1 MNLLG
6 GTNEEDV
13 PRRPLPGDRP
23 RRRPCLR
30 RARGSPGPSRE
41 PAWRGGDTQVGGGY
55 DAEGSYSGS
64 WVVVTYGR
72 PILRGRDLFGSGD
85 EYGQQFL
92 RGAPVW
98 RVGADQSTR
107 LMTETDLMFGGERLP
122 AGEYSV
128 FAELTEAEWTLIF
141 SNWGA
146 KESFREENP
155 DALWGAYSYTP
166 DRDVLRTSMDVDTI
180 MMSADQLTISFMDM
194 TQEGG
199 VFTIWWGDQVATV
212 PFQVAR

>member
-1 MNLLG
+1 MKTMFRSIPSLALAFALALALA
-6 GTNEEDV
+6 TAAEAQERRMS
-13 PRRPLPGDRP
+13 PRGE
-23 RRRPCLR
+23 
-30 RARGSPGPSRE
+30 A
-41 PAWRGGDTQVGGGY
+41 ATQVGGAFNADGGY
-55 DAEGSYSGS
+55 EGGS

-92 RGAPVW
+92 RGAPLW
-98 RVGADQSTR
+98 RIGADQSTR
-107 LMTETDLMFGGERLP
+107 FMTETDLMFGGERLP

-128 FAELTEAEWTLIF
+128 YAELAESEWTLIF

-146 KESFREENP
+146 KESFREEDP
-155 DALWGAYSYTP
+155 DALWGAYGYTP
-166 DRDVLRTSMDVDTI
+166 DRDVLRTTMDVDTI

-199 VFTIWWGDQVATV
+199 VFTIWWDDQVATV

>member
-1 MNLLG
+1 MKKMF
-6 GTNEEDV
+6 
-13 PRRPLPGDRP
+13 RAI
-23 RRRPCLR
+23 PCLAIALGFALAFATAAEAQDR
-30 RARGSPGPSRE
+30 RMSPRGE
-41 PAWRGGDTQVGGGY
+41 AATQVGGSFNDEGGY
-55 DAEGSYSGS
+55 EGGS

-72 PILRGRDLFGSGD
+72 PI
-85 EYGQQFL
+85 L

-107 LMTETDLMFGGERLP
+107 FMTETDLMFGGERLP

-166 DRDVLRTSMDVDTI
+166 DRDVLRTNMDVDTI

-199 VFTIWWGDQVATV
+199 VFTIWWDDQVATV

>member
-1 MNLLG
+1 MKKMFRA
-6 GTNEEDV
+6 V
-13 PRRPLPGDRP
+13 
-23 RRRPCLR
+23 PCLALALGVALVFATAAEAQDR
-30 RARGSPGPSRE
+30 RMSPRGE
-41 PAWRGGDTQVGGGY
+41 AATQVGGSFNEDGGY
-55 DAEGSYSGS
+55 EGGS

-92 RGAPVW
+92 RGAPLW

-107 LMTETDLMFGGERLP
+107 FMTEVDLMFGGEGLP

-128 FAELTEAEWTLIF
+128 FAELTEAEWTLVF

-146 KESFREENP
+146 KESFREENA
-155 DALWGAYSYTP
+155 DALWGSYGYTP
-166 DRDVLRTSMDVDTI
+166 DRDVLRTAMDVDTI

-199 VFTIWWGDQVATV
+199 VFTIWWDDQVATV
-212 PFQVAR
+212 SFQVAG

>member
-1 MNLLG
+1 MKKMF
-6 GTNEEDV
+6 
-13 PRRPLPGDRP
+13 RPLISLVSVLVLALAFAAPADAQD
-23 RRRPCLR
+23 R
-30 RARGSPGPSRE
+30 RASPRGE
-41 PAWRGGDTQVGGGY
+41 AATQVGGGY
-55 DAEGSYSGS
+55 DDEGRYSGS

-92 RGAPVW
+92 RGAPLW

-107 LMTETDLMFGGERLP
+107 FMTETDLMFGGERLP

-128 FAELTEAEWTLIF
+128 FAELTEAEWTLVF

-146 KESFREENP
+146 KENFREEDP
-155 DALWGAYSYTP
+155 DALWGSYGYTP
-166 DRDVLRTSMDVDTI
+166 DRDVLRTAMDVDTI

-194 TQEGG
+194 TQDGG
-199 VFTIWWGDQVATV
+199 VFTIWWDDQVATV
-212 PFQVAR
+212 AFEVAR

>member
-1 MNLLG
+1 MNKMFRLIPCFALALG
-6 GTNEEDV
+6 LTFAFAADAEAQDRRMS
-13 PRRPLPGDRP
+13 PRGE
-23 RRRPCLR
+23 
-30 RARGSPGPSRE
+30 A
-41 PAWRGGDTQVGGGY
+41 ATQVGGSFNDEGGY
-55 DAEGSYSGS
+55 EGGS

-92 RGAPVW
+92 RGAPLW

-107 LMTETDLMFGGERLP
+107 FMTETDLTFGGETLP

-128 FAELTEAEWTLIF
+128 FAELTASEWTLVF

-146 KESFREENP
+146 KESFREEND
-155 DALWGAYSYTP
+155 DALWGSYGYTP
-166 DRDVLRTSMDVDTI
+166 DRDVLRTTMAVDTI
-180 MMSADQLTISFMDM
+180 MMSADQLTIAFMDM

-199 VFTIWWGDQVATV
+199 VFTIWWDDQVATV
-212 PFQVAR
+212 PFQVTH

>member
-1 MNLLG
+1 MKKMF
-6 GTNEEDV
+6 
-13 PRRPLPGDRP
+13 RAI
-23 RRRPCLR
+23 PCLALALGVALVFAEAAEAQDR
-30 RARGSPGPSRE
+30 RMSPRGE
-41 PAWRGGDTQVGGGY
+41 AATQVGGSFNDEGGY
-55 DAEGSYSGS
+55 EGGS

-92 RGAPVW
+92 RGAPLW

-107 LMTETDLMFGGERLP
+107 FMTEVDLMFGGERLP

-128 FAELTEAEWTLIF
+128 FAELTEAAWTLIF

-146 KESFREENP
+146 KGNFRDEDP
-155 DALWGAYSYTP
+155 DALWGAYGYTP
-166 DRDVLRTSMDVDTI
+166 DRDVLRTTMGVDTI

-199 VFTIWWGDQVATV
+199 VFAIWWDDQVATV